1 MTGVQIGEYH
11 TFRDWGLYLRSV
23 DISLPQKKE
32 YKISLPAG
40 NGELDFSDAL
50 TGGKPK
56 FYNRLISMNFE
67 AETADDGVL
76 FLKASEIANIIH
88 GRKEKIIFDDDRG
101 FYYTGVCSVIFNR
114 KNPMITSFSISVDAD
129 PFKYGSEMQDIIGTL
144 ESKNI
149 DIKGDYEAPC
159 IIELMPTGPI
169 IDYTIKGAARNPVTG
184 EPEDLVL
191 RNLEK
196 GKKVIIDGEAM
207 TITQDGQN
215 KFAEAE
221 IWEFPSL
228 LPGTNILTFHSSS
241 VPCEV
246 TIKYRPRYI

>member
-1 MTGVQIGEYH
+1 MFVNAGNLGLFASRPIRLVFDRLGNYEDWLNQISCISAAINGKEVELEV
-11 TFRDWGLYLRSV
+11 DEAPGLFYYGIATVST
-23 DISLPQKKE
+23 KKE
-32 YKISLPAG
+32 
-40 NGELDFSDAL
+40 N
-50 TGGKPK
+50 
-56 FYNRLISMNFE
+56 N
-67 AETADDGVL
+67 V
-76 FLKASEIANIIH
+76 
-88 GRKEKIIFDDDRG
+88 
-101 FYYTGVCSVIFNR
+101 V
-114 KNPMITSFSISVDAD
+114 TSFEIVLDAD
-129 PFKYGSEMQDIIGTL
+129 PFKYGSEIPDNAGTL
-144 ESKNI
+144 ENKNI
-149 DIKGDYEAPC
+149 DIKGDYETPC
-159 IIELMPTGPI
+159 IIELIPTGPI

-191 RNLEK
+191 HNLEK

-207 TITQDGQN
+207 TITQDGRN